1 MSKNLIYEIVVFGA
15 TSDIAQSYI
24 NKRYETLSKEYNYLN
39 IILIGRNKDQLNILK
54 ESYSKKFS
62 NVNLFITD
70 FKVISDK
77 LINYLENISFDE
89 ILIAQG
95 QLTDQNKSLNEI
107 NYIKEDLNI
116 NLLSHII
123 TINSAIKKINQ
134 QKRGKLIILG
144 SVAGDLG
151 KKSNFTYSYTKAA
164 IQNYIEGVQH
174 KNPNL
179 EIYLIKPG
187 LTKTKMTKHLNQNS
201 LLWSKP
207 EKIALDI
214 DSAIKSK
221 KLIIYSPWW
230 WKYILFFLKI
240 LPRFVFR
247 KINI

>member
-1 MSKNLIYEIVVFGA
+1 MNKNLIYEIVVFGA
-15 TSDIAQSYI
+15 TSDIAQSYLI
-24 NKRYETLSKEYNYLN
+24 KRYETLSKEYNYIN
-39 IILIGRNKDQLNILK
+39 INFIGRNKDQLNILK
-54 ESYSKKFS
+54 EKYSNKF
-62 NVNLFITD
+62 NNINLFETD

-77 LINYLENISFDE
+77 LINYLENFSFDE
-89 ILIAQG
+89 VLIAQG

-123 TINSAIKKINQ
+123 IINSAIEKINQ
-134 QKRGKLIILG
+134 QQRGKLIILG

-164 IQNYIEGVQH
+164 IQNYVEGVQH
-174 KNPNL
+174 KNPDL

-207 EKIALDI
+207 EKIAKDI
-214 DSAIKSK
+214 DNAIKNK
-221 KLIIYSPWW
+221 KLLIYSPWW
-230 WKYILFFLKI
+230 WKYIMLFLKL
-240 LPRFVFR
+240 LPKFVFQ
-247 KINI
+247 KIKI